1 MFVCKLNPTVLDC
14 LAYKDVFSLDGIRTH
29 IIDTLQRQSI
39 SLMSSYLNVT
49 STMLSIIDTFCQLLV
64 KLSNIYIFEMLQC
77 N

>member
-1 MFVCKLNPTVLDC
+1 MFVCKLNPRVLDC

-29 IIDTLQRQSI
+29 IIDTLQRQSL